1 MNKIS
6 KVLLLED
13 NASTRLIVSKALQN
27 KGIEV
32 VLASTLEEVRQCFAD
47 DSIKLFLLDVHLPDG
62 ISDELI
68 PQIRQLYPMAPIL
81 MITAEYDSAHMARLF
96 DAGVKDFIQKPILP
110 LLLSNKVQSFLDWSE
125 VELALFRANENYLS
139 IMQEK
144 EQEEALAFFV
154 YDHILHTHS
163 HSIEGVNVATL
174 SSGRFCGDILIS
186 AQSPNGNLI
195 IMLGDATGH
204 GMAAAITI
212 YPMVVTFNAMVA
224 KGLSTGAI
232 LRELSDKHS
241 QTVPSNRFFACIL
254 IEICLSKNTVSIWN
268 GGMPNVLIFDKNKQL
283 IDKAPAKNMA
293 IGILPTNDIS
303 TKFDTYPIENIGFIS
318 FFSDGLIESK
328 YNNNKTLCFEDAYA
342 LIAECPT
349 ETEYTITRLRAM
361 DVSPMSNHDDMTLCC
376 LDLGILR
383 NKLSSSPVEK
393 PFPKGNF
400 AFNFELF
407 GDALLNDSFTLKIID
422 LLESYGFSPSFCQ
435 RMFTVLTE
443 LIINS
448 VDHGILNIQ
457 SSLKKT
463 DFISYLDSRNA
474 AISKLN
480 NKQRITVT
488 LSWNQLEK
496 SLLLTVSD
504 SGNGYQ
510 IKTETIKPDTQAYG
524 RGLGIIDTLCNSLVY
539 DQNTNTTLATLRY

>member
-1 MNKIS
+1 MNKIGN
-6 KVLLLED
+6 VLLLED
-13 NASTRLIVSKALQN
+13 NASTRLIVSKALKN

-32 VLASTLEEVRQCFAD
+32 ISTTTLEEARHCLGD
-47 DSIKLFLLDVHLPDG
+47 KSIKLFLLDIHLPDG

-81 MITAEYDSAHMARLF
+81 MMTAEYDSDHMARLF
-96 DAGVKDFIQKPILP
+96 EAGVKDFIHKPIQP

-125 VELALFRANENYLS
+125 VEQALFRANANYLS

-186 AQSPNGNLI
+186 AKSPNGNLI

-204 GMAAAITI
+204 GMAAAITV

-224 KGLSTGAI
+224 KGLSPGAI

-254 IEICLSKNTVSIWN
+254 IEISLSKKTISIWN
-268 GGMPNVLIFDKNKQL
+268 GGMPHVLLFDKEQHL
-283 IDKAPAKNMA
+283 IDKVPAKNMA

-303 TKFDTYPIENIGFIS
+303 TKFEVFPLDSIEYIS
-318 FFSDGLIESK
+318 FFSDGLIE
-328 YNNNKTLCFEDAYA
+328 NKRHLEKMISFDDAYS
-342 LIAECPT
+342 LIAEFPNDP
-349 ETEYTITRLRAM
+349 EYMVSRMHTMEADLTI
-361 DVSPMSNHDDMTLCC
+361 SHDDMTLCS
-376 LDLGILR
+376 LNLEALR
-383 NKLSSSPVEK
+383 KELSDSPVEK
-393 PFPKGNF
+393 PSPKGNF
-400 AFNFELF
+400 SFNFELF
-407 GDALLNDSFTLKIID
+407 GNSLLNDHFTLKLVE
-422 LLESYGFSPSFCQ
+422 LLESYGFSQSFCQ
-435 RMFTVLTE
+435 KVFTVLTE
-443 LIINS
+443 LIVNS

-457 SSLKKT
+457 SNLKKI
-463 DFISYLDSRNA
+463 DFISYLDNRTA
-474 AISKLN
+474 AINTLRDDQK
-480 NKQRITVT
+480 ITVSV
-488 LSWNQLEK
+488 SWVSSQK
-496 SLLLTVSD
+496 ALLLTVSD

-510 IKTETIKPDTQAYG
+510 IDKEITTSNDQTYG
-524 RGLGIIDTLCNSLVY
+524 RGLGIINTLCHDFSY
-539 DQNTNTTLATLRY
+539 DQNTNTTQTTLRY